1 MRVQCFVHSF
11 SSLVCMRNF
20 TWMSSE
26 VSHRN
31 LLFTAPLSFHLCF
44 TGSAQVLHFWW
55 PFFISQRIHCKLS
68 TWIRFVLF
76 LINRIFLSNRIAFHF
91 YASWSYQQWFNGWQR
106 KREEWKAKSEGALGM
121 RSIRNPNT
129 DFISASVLCLFCHL
143 FWFYSFFYLPKKIN
157 RKMHIRVTCYKL
169 FCHPFPLSA
178 YLYLSIHFN
187 IILNAKWV
195 NFLQPST

>member
-11 SSLVCMRNF
+11 SPLVCMRNF

-26 VSHRN
+26 VSLRN

-91 YASWSYQQWFNGWQR
+91 YASWSYQQWFNGWLKER
-106 KREEWKAKSEGALGM
+106 EGWVEEGGGKRKAKEHWEWDRLGIQT
-121 RSIRNPNT
+121 RILFQLRFYVYFAICF
-129 DFISASVLCLFCHL
+129 DFIH
-143 FWFYSFFYLPKKIN
+143 FFICQ
-157 RKMHIRVTCYKL
+157 RR
-169 FCHPFPLSA
+169 
-178 YLYLSIHFN
+178 
-187 IILNAKWV
+187 
-195 NFLQPST
+195 